1 MWNWRSWPSVSGCL
15 MPTRSDQ
22 SPDTTDRTFDSK
34 AFLKRLTERPGVYRM
49 FDSAGKVLYVGKAR
63 NLRKRVGS
71 YFRKSGLAPKTEA
84 LVSRIN
90 HIEVTVTGSETEA
103 LLLEQNLIKSLRPPY
118 NILLRDDKSY
128 PYIYLSAH
136 SDYPSLTFR
145 RGRTRKGQG
154 TWFGPFPS
162 SGAVKESLNILQ
174 KVFRIRDCSES
185 YFRNRTRPCLQ
196 YQINRCTAPCVEYI
210 SPEEY
215 QEDVRHATMFLE
227 GKNPAILRDLMD
239 TMEKAAANLE
249 FEKAA
254 ACRDQIN
261 HLRHVQE
268 QQSMEGEGGDAD
280 VIALAQDAGIVCV
293 VVIIVRGGRVL
304 GTKDYFPRFSLEQ
317 SEGEL
322 LSAFLGQFY
331 FGSDTRREVPRDILV
346 TTRPEE
352 NELLM
357 QALSEYAGRD
367 TRIRQNV
374 RGERRKWLELAQT
387 NARQTL
393 TSHLVSKETVYR
405 RLLALRDMLELSQT
419 PSRMECF
426 DVSHSHGENTVASCV
441 VFDENGPLKSDYRL
455 YNIEGVTAGDDYAA
469 MEQVLTRRYRRMMT
483 GEGKRPDL
491 VFIDGGKGQLGI
503 ARQVFESLGVRDIP
517 LIGVAKGVTRRAG
530 LEQLIDAFTG
540 RVYRVPADS
549 PALHLIQHIRDESH
563 RFAITGHRARRD
575 KKRRQS
581 TLEGIEGVGPKR
593 RRDLIRYF
601 GSARELQK
609 ASIDEI
615 TKVQGISKALAE
627 AIYAALH
634 DE

>member
-1 MWNWRSWPSVSGCL
+1 
-15 MPTRSDQ
+15 MPTRSEHEPR
-22 SPDTTDRTFDSK
+22 SFDTRN
-34 AFLKRLTERPGVYRM
+34 FLKQLTERPGVYRM
-49 FDSAGKVLYVGKAR
+49 FDEGGNVLYVGKAR
-63 NLRKRVGS
+63 NLKKRVSS

-84 LVSRIN
+84 LVSRIA
-90 HIEVTVTGSETEA
+90 HIEITITGSETEA

-145 RGRTRKGQG
+145 RGRTRKGGG

-174 KVFRIRDCSES
+174 KIFRIRSCDES

-196 YQINRCTAPCVEYI
+196 YQIHRCTAPCVNYI
-210 SPEEY
+210 TPEQY

-227 GKNPAILRDLMD
+227 GKNPAIIRDLMD
-239 TMEKAAANLE
+239 AMEQASGRLE

-254 ACRDQIN
+254 AYRDQIN
-261 HLRHVQE
+261 YLRHVQE
-268 QQSMEGEGGDAD
+268 QQSVDGEGGDAD
-280 VIALAQDAGIVCV
+280 VIAVAQDAGIVCV

-304 GTKDYFPRFSLEQ
+304 GTKDYFPRFSIEQ
-317 SEGEL
+317 TEGEL
-322 LSAFLGQFY
+322 LSAFLGQYY
-331 FGSDTRREVPRDILV
+331 FGGNTRRDIPRDILV
-346 TTRPEE
+346 PVEVE
-352 NELLM
+352 GSELLAE
-357 QALSEYAGRD
+357 ALSDVAGRE
-367 TRIRQNV
+367 TRIRRNV
-374 RGERRKWLELAQT
+374 RGERRRWLELAMT

-393 TSHLVSKETVYR
+393 LTHLASKETVYR
-405 RLLALRDMLELSQT
+405 RLLALRDLLELAET

-426 DVSHSHGENTVASCV
+426 DISHSHGENTVASCV

-455 YNIEGVTAGDDYAA
+455 YNIEGITGGDDYAA
-469 MEQVLTRRYRRMMT
+469 MRQVLTRRYRRLVS
-483 GEGKRPDL
+483 GDGKRPDL
-491 VFIDGGKGQLGI
+491 VFIDGGKGQLNI
-503 ARQVFESLGVRDIP
+503 AREVFEELGISDIP

-530 LEQLIDAFTG
+530 MEQLIDALTDTVF
-540 RVYRVPADS
+540 RVPADS

-601 GSARELQK
+601 GGIQEIRK
-609 ASIDEI
+609 AGVDEI
-615 TKVQGISKALAE
+615 AKVQGISKGLAE
-627 AIYAALH
+627 SIYAALH

>member
-1 MWNWRSWPSVSGCL
+1 
-15 MPTRSDQ
+15 MPTRSDPE
-22 SPDTTDRTFDSK
+22 STHIGEFDSK
-34 AFLKRLTERPGVYRM
+34 SFLKQLTERPGVYRM
-49 FDSAGKVLYVGKAR
+49 YDEGGSVLYVGKAR
-63 NLRKRVGS
+63 NLKKRVGS
-71 YFRKSGLAPKTEA
+71 YFRKTGLAPKTEA
-84 LVSRIN
+84 LVGKIAS
-90 HIEVTVTGSETEA
+90 IEVTITGSETEA

-128 PYIYLSAH
+128 PYIYLSSH

-145 RGRTRKGQG
+145 RGRTKKGGG

-162 SGAVKESLNILQ
+162 SGAVKESLNVLQ
-174 KVFRIRDCSES
+174 KIFRIRNCSES
-185 YFRNRTRPCLQ
+185 FFRNRTRPCLQ

-210 SPEEY
+210 TPEEY
-215 QEDVRHATMFLE
+215 QQDIRHATMFLE
-227 GKNPAILRDLMD
+227 GKNPAILHDLMNA
-239 TMEKAAANLE
+239 MEAASKNLE

-254 ACRDQIN
+254 AYRDQIN

-268 QQSMEGEGGDAD
+268 QQSIEGEGGDAD
-280 VIALAQDAGIVCV
+280 VIAIAQDAGVVCI

-304 GTKDYFPRFSLEQ
+304 GTKDYFPRYSIEQ
-317 SEGEL
+317 TEGEL
-322 LSAFLGQFY
+322 LSAFLGQYY
-331 FGSDTRREVPRDILV
+331 FGGNTRREIPRDILV
-346 TTRPEE
+346 PVEVE
-352 NELLM
+352 GQELLT
-357 QALSEYAGRD
+357 QALSESANRE
-367 TRIRQNV
+367 TRIRGNV
-374 RGERRKWLELAQT
+374 RGERRRWLELAMT

-393 TSHLVSKETVYR
+393 LTHLASKETVYR
-405 RLLALRDMLELSQT
+405 RLLALRDLLELAET

-426 DVSHSHGENTVASCV
+426 DISHSHGENTVASCV

-469 MEQVLTRRYRRMMT
+469 MRQVLTRRYKRMVA

-491 VFIDGGKGQLGI
+491 VFIDGGKGQLNI
-503 ARQVFESLGVRDIP
+503 AREVFDELEISDIP

-530 LEQLIDAFTG
+530 MEQLIDAMTG
-540 RVYRVPADS
+540 DVFRVPADS

-581 TLEGIEGVGPKR
+581 TLEGIEGVGPKK

-601 GSARELQK
+601 GGIQELRK
-609 ASIDEI
+609 AGVDEMA
-615 TKVQGISKALAE
+615 KVQGISKSLAE
-627 AIYAALH
+627 TIYAALH

>member
-1 MWNWRSWPSVSGCL
+1 
-15 MPTRSDQ
+15 MPTRSDHEPR
-22 SPDTTDRTFDSK
+22 SFDTRN
-34 AFLKRLTERPGVYRM
+34 FLKQLTERPGVYRM
-49 FDSAGKVLYVGKAR
+49 FDEGGNVLYVGKAR
-63 NLRKRVGS
+63 NLKKRVSS

-84 LVSRIN
+84 LVSRIA
-90 HIEVTVTGSETEA
+90 HIEITITGSETEA

-145 RGRTRKGQG
+145 RGRTRKGGG

-174 KVFRIRDCSES
+174 KIFRIRSCDES

-196 YQINRCTAPCVEYI
+196 YQIHRCTAPCVNYI
-210 SPEEY
+210 TPEQY

-227 GKNPAILRDLMD
+227 GKNPAIIRDLMD
-239 TMEKAAANLE
+239 AMEQASGRLE

-254 ACRDQIN
+254 AYRDQIN
-261 HLRHVQE
+261 YLRHVQE
-268 QQSMEGEGGDAD
+268 QQSVDGEGGDAD
-280 VIALAQDAGIVCV
+280 VIAVAQDAGIVCV

-304 GTKDYFPRFSLEQ
+304 GTKDYFPRFSIEQ
-317 SEGEL
+317 TEGEL
-322 LSAFLGQFY
+322 LSAFLGQYY
-331 FGSDTRREVPRDILV
+331 FGGNTRRDIPRDILV
-346 TTRPEE
+346 PVEVE
-352 NELLM
+352 GSELLAE
-357 QALSEYAGRD
+357 ALSDVAGRE
-367 TRIRQNV
+367 TRIRRNV
-374 RGERRKWLELAQT
+374 RGERRRWLELAMT

-393 TSHLVSKETVYR
+393 LTHLASKETVYR
-405 RLLALRDMLELSQT
+405 RLLALRDLLELAET

-426 DVSHSHGENTVASCV
+426 DISHSHGENTVASCV

-455 YNIEGVTAGDDYAA
+455 YNIEGITGGDDYAA
-469 MEQVLTRRYRRMMT
+469 MRQVLTRRYRRLVS
-483 GEGKRPDL
+483 GDGKRPDL
-491 VFIDGGKGQLGI
+491 VFIDGGKGQLNI
-503 ARQVFESLGVRDIP
+503 AREVFEELGISDIP

-530 LEQLIDAFTG
+530 MEQLIDALTDTVF
-540 RVYRVPADS
+540 RVPADS

-601 GSARELQK
+601 GGIQEIRK
-609 ASIDEI
+609 AGVDEI
-615 TKVQGISKALAE
+615 AKVQGISKGLAE
-627 AIYAALH
+627 SIYAALH

>member
-1 MWNWRSWPSVSGCL
+1 
-15 MPTRSDQ
+15 MPTRSDAPADAAEAGN
-22 SPDTTDRTFDSK
+22 SREFDTKS
-34 AFLKRLTERPGVYRM
+34 FLKQLTERPGVYRM
-49 FDSAGKVLYVGKAR
+49 YDTAGNVLYVGKAR
-63 NLRKRVGS
+63 NLKKRVTS

-90 HIEVTVTGSETEA
+90 SIEVTITGSETEA

-128 PYIYLSAH
+128 PYIYLSSH
-136 SDYPSLTFR
+136 DDYPSLTFR
-145 RGRTRKGQG
+145 RGRTKKGGG
-154 TWFGPFPS
+154 TWHGPFPS

-174 KVFRIRDCSES
+174 KIFRIRSCSES

-196 YQINRCTAPCVEYI
+196 YQINRCTAPCVGFI
-210 SPEEY
+210 SPEDY
-215 QEDVRHATMFLE
+215 REDMRHATMFLE
-227 GKNPAILRDLMD
+227 GKNPAILQDLMAA
-239 TMEKAAANLE
+239 METAAKNLE
-249 FEKAA
+249 FEKAGVY
-254 ACRDQIN
+254 RDQIN

-268 QQSMEGEGGDAD
+268 QQSVDGEGGDAD
-280 VIALAQDAGIVCV
+280 VVAISQDAGVVCI

-304 GTKDYFPRFSLEQ
+304 GTKDYFPRYSIEQ
-317 SEGEL
+317 SEAEL
-322 LSAFLGQFY
+322 LSAFLGQYY
-331 FGSDTRREVPRDILV
+331 FGGSTRREIPPDILV
-346 TTRPEE
+346 PVDVGGQ
-352 NELLM
+352 ELLS
-357 QALSEYAGRD
+357 QALTESAGRD
-367 TRIRQNV
+367 TRVRKNV
-374 RGERRKWLELAQT
+374 RGERRRWLDLAMT

-393 TSHLVSKETVYR
+393 LTHLASKETVYR
-405 RLLALRDMLELSQT
+405 RLLALRDLLDLAET

-426 DVSHSHGENTVASCV
+426 DISHSHGENTVASCV

-455 YNIEGVTAGDDYAA
+455 YNIEGVTGGDDYGA
-469 MEQVLTRRYRRMMT
+469 MRQVLTRRYKRMVA

-491 VFIDGGKGQLGI
+491 VFIDGGKGQLNI
-503 ARQVFESLGVRDIP
+503 AREVFDELGVTDIP

-530 LEQLIDAFTG
+530 MEQLIDAMTG
-540 RVYRVPADS
+540 DLYRVPADS

-601 GSARELQK
+601 GGIQELRK
-609 ASIDEI
+609 ASIDEMS
-615 TKVQGISKALAE
+615 KVQGISRNLAE
-627 AIYAALH
+627 TIYAVLH

>member
-1 MWNWRSWPSVSGCL
+1 MYDAS
-15 MPTRSDQ
+15 
-22 SPDTTDRTFDSK
+22 
-34 AFLKRLTERPGVYRM
+34 
-49 FDSAGKVLYVGKAR
+49 GKVLYVGKAR

-84 LVSRIN
+84 LVARIQS
-90 HIEVTVTGSETEA
+90 IEVTVTGSETEA

-128 PYIYLSAH
+128 PYIYLSSH
-136 SDYPSLTFR
+136 EDYPSLTFR
-145 RGRTRKGQG
+145 RGRSKKGKG

-162 SGAVKESLNILQ
+162 SGAVKESLNLLQ
-174 KVFRIRDCSES
+174 KVFKIRSCSES

-196 YQINRCTAPCVEYI
+196 YQINRCTAPCVGYI

-215 QEDVRHATMFLE
+215 QRDVRHATMFLE
-227 GKNPAILRDLMD
+227 GKNPAILHDLMEA
-239 TMEKAAANLE
+239 MEQASKALKFEEAAAY
-249 FEKAA
+249 
-254 ACRDQIN
+254 RDQIN

-268 QQSMEGEGGDAD
+268 QQSVDGEGGDAD
-280 VIALAQDAGIVCV
+280 VIAIEQDAGIVCI

-304 GTKDYFPRFSLEQ
+304 GTKDYFPRFSIEQ
-317 SEGEL
+317 SESEL

-331 FGSDTRREVPRDILV
+331 FGGDVKRDIPRDVLV
-346 TTRPEE
+346 PVDVEGA
-352 NELLM
+352 ELLA
-357 QALSEYAGRD
+357 QALSEAAGREV
-367 TRIRQNV
+367 RIRGNV
-374 RGERRKWLELAQT
+374 RGERRRWLELAMT

-393 TSHLVSKETVYR
+393 KTHLASKETVYR
-405 RLLALRDMLELSQT
+405 RLLALRELLELAET

-426 DVSHSHGENTVASCV
+426 DISHSHGENTVASCV

-455 YNIEGVTAGDDYAA
+455 YNIQDVTAGDDYAA
-469 MEQVLTRRYRRMMT
+469 MRQVLSRRYRKLAA

-491 VFIDGGKGQLGI
+491 VFIDGGKGQLNI
-503 ARQVFESLGVRDIP
+503 AREVFEDLGISDIP

-530 LEQLIDAFTG
+530 MEQLIDAMTG
-540 RVYRVPADS
+540 DVFRVPADS

-581 TLEGIEGVGPKR
+581 TLEGIEGIGAKR
-593 RRDLIRYF
+593 RREMIRYF
-601 GSARELQK
+601 GGIQEIRK
-609 ASIDEI
+609 ASVDEI
-615 TKVQGISKALAE
+615 AKVQGISRNLAE
-627 AIYAALH
+627 TVYAALH

>member
-1 MWNWRSWPSVSGCL
+1 MPARSE
-15 MPTRSDQ
+15 SDEEQ
-22 SPDTTDRTFDSK
+22 AVREFDSK
-34 AFLKRLTERPGVYRM
+34 AFLKQLTERPGVYRM
-49 FDSAGKVLYVGKAR
+49 FDQGGQVLYVGKAR
-63 NLRKRVGS
+63 NLKNRVAS
-71 YFRKSGLAPKTEA
+71 YFRKTGLAPKTEA
-84 LVSRIN
+84 LVSRIQ
-90 HIEVTVTGSETEA
+90 HIEVTITGSETEA

-128 PYIYLSAH
+128 PYIYLSSH
-136 SDYPSLTFR
+136 GDYPSLTFR

-174 KVFRIRDCSES
+174 KVFKIRSCNES
-185 YFRNRTRPCLQ
+185 YFRNRNRPCLQ
-196 YQINRCTAPCVEYI
+196 YQINRCTAPCVGFI
-210 SPEEY
+210 TPEEY
-215 QEDVRHATMFLE
+215 LADIRHAAMFLE
-227 GKNPAILRDLMD
+227 GKNPAILRDLM
-239 TMEKAAANLE
+239 TSMEQAAGALE

-254 ACRDQIN
+254 AYRDQIN

-280 VIALAQDAGIVCV
+280 VIAMAQEAGVVCV

-317 SEGEL
+317 NEGEL

-331 FGSDTRREVPRDILV
+331 FGGDTRREIPQDILV
-346 TTRPEE
+346 TEPPDGA
-352 NELLM
+352 ELLM
-357 QALSEYAGRD
+357 QALTENAGRD

-387 NARQTL
+387 NAQQTL
-393 TSHLVSKETVYR
+393 QSHLASKETVYR
-405 RLLALRDMLELSQT
+405 RLLALKDLLDLTDT

-426 DVSHSHGENTVASCV
+426 DISHSHGENTVASCV

-455 YNIEGVTAGDDYAA
+455 YNIEDITAGDDYAA
-469 MEQVLTRRYRRMMT
+469 MRQVLTRRYKRLVN
-483 GEGKRPDL
+483 GEGKRPEL
-491 VFIDGGKGQLGI
+491 VFIDGGKGQLNI
-503 ARQVFESLGVRDIP
+503 AREVFESLGITDIP

-530 LEQLIDAFTG
+530 MEQLIDALTDTVF
-540 RVYRVPADS
+540 RVPADS

-593 RRDLIRYF
+593 RRELIRYF
-601 GSARELQK
+601 GGIQDLRK
-609 ASIDEI
+609 AGIDEI
-615 TKVQGISKALAE
+615 TKVQGISKSLAE